1 MNLSASIKI
10 PLPQEK
16 IFPFFYGLER
26 WFRLNPQW
34 EVLSIEGACHIKK
47 GDRFGLEVRYD
58 RTDNQ
63 VTYDGVVEELI
74 DGSVLSVR
82 LDAEKSRRITIHFAD
97 KGGTSILRQEE
108 VMENEGQPM
117 EDIELTPWLKSVAWY
132 LTLQNK
138 NTPWSKFWKFFMDR
152 LWLKMSPSGRRIVL
166 LVLIAEALSFMFFLL
181 FLVVYYAG
189 L

>member
-1 MNLSASIKI
+1 MNLSASIRI

-16 IFPFFYGLER
+16 IFPFFYGLEK

-58 RTDNQ
+58 RTENL
-63 VTYDGVVEELI
+63 VNYDGVVEELI
-74 DGSVLSVR
+74 DGSVLSIR
-82 LDAEKSRRITIHFAD
+82 LDAEKPRRITLHFGD
-97 KGGTSILRQEE
+97 KGDTSILRQEE
-108 VMENEGQPM
+108 VMENEGPPM
-117 EDIELTPWLKSVAWY
+117 EYRELTPWLKSVAWY
-132 LTLQNK
+132 LILQNK

-166 LVLIAEALSFMFFLL
+166 LVVIAEAVGFMFFLL
-181 FLVVYYAG
+181 FLIVHYAG
-189 L
+189 F